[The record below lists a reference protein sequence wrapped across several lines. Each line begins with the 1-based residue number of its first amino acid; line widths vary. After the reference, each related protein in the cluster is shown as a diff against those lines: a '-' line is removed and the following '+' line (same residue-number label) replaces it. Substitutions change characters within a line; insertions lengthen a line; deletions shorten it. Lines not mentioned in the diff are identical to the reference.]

1 MVAFASSCRF
11 AAAVVGRHGRRP
23 FSVAAANRAAQNF
36 AMPALS
42 PTMTEG
48 NITSWKLKEG
58 DSFSAGDVILEIETD
73 KAQMDVEAQDDGIL
87 AKIVVAEGAKA
98 VQVGS
103 RIAVLAEEGDD
114 LATLDIPA
122 DDSSSSAGQ
131 PARKDRPSPQED
143 LKSGIDTTESSPSA
157 AEAPPSSKP
166 NADAS
171 AGGAADTT
179 RATQLHGSSDA
190 KPRKQTYP
198 LYPSVQHLL
207 LQNGLTKEDANK
219 IPASGPAGRLLKGD
233 VLAYLGKIEKNYP
246 GQQAKRMDKLAHLDL
261 SNIQLAAPTKK
272 PEAKP
277 VEAEKPAPIP
287 DTEIALPISLSAV
300 LETQKRVHETLGINL
315 PLSTFIARASELA
328 NENLPLSKNRKPTA
342 DELFNS
348 VLGLDKVSPKTSRG
362 NYVPQVT
369 GLPTAPLFTS
379 QRAAKKTDII
389 DILAGKPSAPKKA
402 PKIFGAQGVVAAQNV
417 FSVSAPKGDEKRA
430 QEYLERMKQV
440 LEAEPGRLVL

>member
-1 MVAFASSCRF
+1 
-11 AAAVVGRHGRRP
+11 
-23 FSVAAANRAAQNF
+23 
-36 AMPALS
+36 
-42 PTMTEG
+42 
-48 NITSWKLKEG
+48 
-58 DSFSAGDVILEIETD
+58 
-73 KAQMDVEAQDDGIL
+73 MDVEAQEDGIL

-98 VQVGS
+98 IQVGS

-114 LATLDIPA
+114 LANLEIPA
-122 DDSSSSAGQ
+122 EDSSSSAGQ
-131 PARKDRPSPQED
+131 PARKDRPSPQEE
-143 LKSGIDTTESSPSA
+143 LKGGIDTTESSPSA

-166 NADAS
+166 NADAG

-179 RATQLHGSSDA
+179 RATQLHGSSDSKA
-190 KPRKQTYP
+190 RKQTYP

-207 LQNGLTKEDANK
+207 LSNGLSKDDANK

-246 GQQAKRMDKLAHLDL
+246 DQQAKRMDKLAHLDL
-261 SNIQLAAPTKK
+261 SNIQLAAPSKK

-300 LETQKRVHETLGINL
+300 LETQKRVYETLGINV
-315 PLSTFIARASELA
+315 PLSTLIARASELA

-348 VLGLDKVSPKTSRG
+348 VLGLNNVSSKTSRG
-362 NYVPQVT
+362 HYVPQIT
-369 GLPTAPLFTS
+369 GLLPTAPVSTS
-379 QRAAKKTDII
+379 QRAAKKADIF
-389 DILAGKPSAPKKA
+389 DILAGKPSGPKKA
-402 PKIFGAQGVVAAQNV
+402 PKTFAAQSALAAQNV

>member
-1 MVAFASSCRF
+1 
-11 AAAVVGRHGRRP
+11 
-23 FSVAAANRAAQNF
+23 
-36 AMPALS
+36 
-42 PTMTEG
+42 
-48 NITSWKLKEG
+48 
-58 DSFSAGDVILEIETD
+58 
-73 KAQMDVEAQDDGIL
+73 MDVEAQEDGIL
-87 AKIVVAEGAKA
+87 AKIVVAEGTKA
-98 VQVGS
+98 IQVGS

-114 LATLDIPA
+114 LATLEIPA
-122 DDSSSSAGQ
+122 EDSSSSAGQ
-131 PARKDRPSPQED
+131 PARKDRPSPQEE
-143 LKSGIDTTESSPSA
+143 LKGGIDTTESSPSA

-179 RATQLHGSSDA
+179 RATQLHGSSDSKA
-190 KPRKQTYP
+190 RKQTYP

-207 LQNGLTKEDANK
+207 LSNGLTKDDANK

-277 VEAEKPAPIP
+277 VEAEKPAPIL
-287 DTEIALPISLSAV
+287 DTEFALPISLSAV
-300 LETQKRVHETLGINL
+300 LETQKRVHETLGINV
-315 PLSTFIARASELA
+315 PLSTLIARASELA
-328 NENLPLSKNRKPTA
+328 NDNLPLSKNRKPTA

-348 VLGLDKVSPKTSRG
+348 VLGLNKVSTKTSRG
-362 NYVPQVT
+362 HYVPQIT
-369 GLPTAPLFTS
+369 GLPTAPVSTS
-379 QRAAKKTDII
+379 QRAAKKADIF
-389 DILAGKPSAPKKA
+389 DILAGKSSGPKKA
-402 PKIFGAQGVVAAQNV
+402 SKNFGAQSVVAAQNV

-430 QEYLERMKQV
+430 QEYLERMKHV

>member
-1 MVAFASSCRF
+1 
-11 AAAVVGRHGRRP
+11 
-23 FSVAAANRAAQNF
+23 
-36 AMPALS
+36 
-42 PTMTEG
+42 
-48 NITSWKLKEG
+48 
-58 DSFSAGDVILEIETD
+58 
-73 KAQMDVEAQDDGIL
+73 MDVEAQEDGIL

-98 VQVGS
+98 IQVGS
-103 RIAVLAEEGDD
+103 RIVLAEEGDD
-114 LATLDIPA
+114 LATLEMPA
-122 DDSSSSAGQ
+122 EDSSSSAGQ
-131 PARKDRPSPQED
+131 PARKDRPSPQEE

-190 KPRKQTYP
+190 KARKQTYP

-207 LQNGLTKEDANK
+207 LSNGLTKEDANK

-261 SNIQLAAPTKK
+261 SNIQLAAPPKK
-272 PEAKP
+272 AEAKP

-342 DELFNS
+342 EELFNS
-348 VLGLDKVSPKTSRG
+348 VLGLDKVSSKTSRG
-362 NYVPQVT
+362 HYVPQIT
-369 GLPTAPLFTS
+369 GLPAAPAFTS
-379 QRAAKKTDII
+379 QRAAKKADIF
-389 DILAGKPSAPKKA
+389 DILAGEPSGPKKSL
-402 PKIFGAQGVVAAQNV
+402 KIFGAQSVVAAQNV

>member
-1 MVAFASSCRF
+1 
-11 AAAVVGRHGRRP
+11 
-23 FSVAAANRAAQNF
+23 
-36 AMPALS
+36 
-42 PTMTEG
+42 
-48 NITSWKLKEG
+48 
-58 DSFSAGDVILEIETD
+58 
-73 KAQMDVEAQDDGIL
+73 MDVEAQEDGIL

-114 LATLDIPA
+114 LASLEIPA
-122 DDSSSSAGQ
+122 DESSSSAGQ
-131 PARKDRPSPQED
+131 PARKDRPSPQEE

-190 KPRKQTYP
+190 KARKQTYP

-261 SNIQLAAPTKK
+261 SNIQLAAPPKK
-272 PEAKP
+272 AETKP
-277 VEAEKPAPIP
+277 VEADKPAPIP

-348 VLGLDKVSPKTSRG
+348 VLGLDKVSSKTSRG
-362 NYVPQVT
+362 HYVPQIT
-369 GLPTAPLFTS
+369 GLPVAPVYTS
-379 QRAAKKTDII
+379 QRAAKKADIF

-402 PKIFGAQGVVAAQNV
+402 SKTLGAQSALAAQNV